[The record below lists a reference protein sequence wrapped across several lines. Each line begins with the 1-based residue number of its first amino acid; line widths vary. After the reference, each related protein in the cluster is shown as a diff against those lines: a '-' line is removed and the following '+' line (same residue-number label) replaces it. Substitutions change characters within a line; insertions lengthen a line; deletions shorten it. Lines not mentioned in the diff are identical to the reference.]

1 MGGVISSPAAEPS
14 VSNLPSSPPYLSS
27 PPQPGAGPSAGVLTV
42 HVPRLEAKDL
52 AEMRLAVSRAPAT
65 ATIDRRARHRLW
77 GCLAIVALL
86 VGPVV
91 ASGNRPDLTLAGVLL
106 GFVAGVLVIIGELR
120 KAADEVVAVTY
131 WFDPMG
137 IRWQNPSMEG
147 RTSWADVWLVEGER
161 CLVIVKGSSLIL
173 AVPKRE
179 AHPDLVARVVSL
191 ATASGATFDPEP
203 LGSTAFA

>member
-1 MGGVISSPAAEPS
+1 MGGATSSPAAEPS
-14 VSNLPSSPPYLSS
+14 VTNLPPSPPYVSSPPAVGGG
-27 PPQPGAGPSAGVLTV
+27 PGGAVLTV

-65 ATIDRRARHRLW
+65 EEVDRRARHRLW
-77 GCLAIVALL
+77 GCLGIVALL

-131 WFDPMG
+131 WFDPAG

-147 RTSWADVWLVEGER
+147 RTSWADVWLVQGER
-161 CLVIVKGSSLIL
+161 CLVIVKGHALIL

-179 AHPDLVARVVSL
+179 AHPDLAARLISL
-191 ATASGATFDPEP
+191 ATSCGATYDPEP

>member
-1 MGGVISSPAAEPS
+1 M
-14 VSNLPSSPPYLSS
+14 SNLPPSPPYLA
-27 PPQPGAGPSAGVLTV
+27 PGAPTVAGPHGSGAVVTV

-52 AEMRLAVSRAPAT
+52 AEMRQAVSRAPAT
-65 ATIDRRARHRLW
+65 AAIDRRARHRLW

-106 GFVAGVLVIIGELR
+106 GFVAGVLVVMGELR
-120 KAADEVVAVTY
+120 KAAEEVVAVTY
-131 WFDPMG
+131 WFDEVG

-147 RTSWADVWLVEGER
+147 RTSWADVWLVQGER
-161 CLVIVKGSSLIL
+161 CLVVVKGSSLIL

-191 ATASGATFDPEP
+191 ASACGATFDPEP
-203 LGSTAFA
+203 LGPTTFA

>member
-1 MGGVISSPAAEPS
+1 MSF
-14 VSNLPSSPPYLSS
+14 LPPSPPYLPT
-27 PPQPGAGPSAGVLTV
+27 PPQLGDPGTGGVFVV

-52 AEMRLAVSRAPAT
+52 AEMRQAVSRAPAT
-65 ATIDRRARHRLW
+65 EALDRRARHRLW

-106 GFVAGVLVIIGELR
+106 GFVAGVLVILGELR

-131 WFDPMG
+131 WFDPVG

-147 RTSWADVWLVEGER
+147 RTSWSDVWLVEGER

-179 AHPDLVARVVSL
+179 AHPDLVAGVRAL
-191 ATASGATFDPEP
+191 ATSCGATFDPEP
-203 LGSTAFA
+203 LGPTVFA